1 MKAKTLVILELAIEA
16 GVRRGW
22 GRAHKHVENP
32 LPSAIMQHI
41 DEAVMAEIHEYFTFN
56 DETL

>member
-1 MKAKTLVILELAIEA
+1 MAIEE

-22 GRAHKHVENP
+22 HLAHKHVENP

-41 DEAVMAEIHEYFTFN
+41 DEAVMSQIYEYFTFEQE
-56 DETL
+56 DYQ